1 MTAFGKQ
8 AMAASMI
15 GAVVAAIAAVA
26 VGTRLPLSEEGRHAV
41 THLGPGVPALL
52 LGVTTRRVWPR
63 PRPERGTRIAR
74 SVLVAGLVIFGVGQV
89 IEAVGAF
96 GYSGYE
102 RTNVLAALHDGG
114 VFVGLLGVLGS
125 LAGVALSAFTAVAT
139 RLGRRPSGGV
149 VLAAAVAVVVLYVTA
164 GIVFGF

>member
-1 MTAFGKQ
+1 MTALGKR
-8 AMAASMI
+8 AMAATTI
-15 GAVVAAIAAVA
+15 GAVVAAVAAVA
-26 VGTRLPLSEEGRHAV
+26 VGTRLPFSEEGRHAV

-52 LGVTTRRVWPR
+52 LGVAVQRTWSR

-74 SVLVAGLVIFGVGQV
+74 IALVAGLVTFGVGQV

-102 RTNVLAALHDGG
+102 RTNALATLHDGG
-114 VFVGLLGVLGS
+114 VFVGLVGLLAL
-125 LAGVALSAFTAVAT
+125 LAGVALSAFTAVAS

-149 VLAAAVAVVVLYVTA
+149 VLAAGVAVVVLYVTA